1 MVDRDVNCRPLDW
14 KYDNF
19 PVQEMALDP
28 EEFGPISLEESDS
41 WLLQPQRLC
50 EANLLDKLV
59 TLYTG
64 NKPKQDCSL
73 LQAAIKDLI

>member
-28 EEFGPISLEESDS
+28 KEFGPISLEESDS

-59 TLYTG
+59 TTSQ
-64 NKPKQDCSL
+64 NKAAHFYKQQL
-73 LQAAIKDLI
+73 KT